1 MTKYGR
7 NVIRTLIGRT
17 IPTVY
22 PVRITS
28 GSSIARCKYKSYSWS
43 IDCSNAQRMKRNE
56 YSDAFQNGYSATRR
70 FLLSRGAAIDE
81 AEEIAQAAWA
91 RGWEY
96 RDQLRDPSMVS
107 FWVNSIARN
116 LFRARFR
123 TPDVIPLEGIDPS
136 YNMSLEDQIE
146 VRRILDLC
154 PKRDRMLLEKSLEGY
169 SAEEMARDEGISS
182 TGIRVRMLRIRQ
194 GIREQLAVAA

>member
-1 MTKYGR
+1 
-7 NVIRTLIGRT
+7 
-17 IPTVY
+17 
-22 PVRITS
+22 
-28 GSSIARCKYKSYSWS
+28 
-43 IDCSNAQRMKRNE
+43 MKRNE
-56 YSDAFQNGYSATRR
+56 YSDAFQNGFSATRR

-96 RDQLRDPSMVS
+96 REQLRDPSMVS

-123 TPDVIPLEGIDPS
+123 SPAPLPLDGVNPS
-136 YNMSLEDQIE
+136 YTMSLEEQIE
-146 VRRILDLC
+146 VHRMLDLC
-154 PKRDRMLLEKSLEGY
+154 PKRDRALLEKSLEGY
-169 SAEEMARDEGISS
+169 TAEEIALDEGISS

-194 GIREQLAVAA
+194 GLRAQLAIAA

>member
-1 MTKYGR
+1 
-7 NVIRTLIGRT
+7 
-17 IPTVY
+17 
-22 PVRITS
+22 
-28 GSSIARCKYKSYSWS
+28 
-43 IDCSNAQRMKRNE
+43 
-56 YSDAFQNGYSATRR
+56 
-70 FLLSRGAAIDE
+70 LSRGAALDE

-123 TPDVIPLEGIDPS
+123 TPPVLSLDGVDPS
-136 YNMSLEDQIE
+136 YTMSLEEQIE

-154 PKRDRMLLEKSLEGY
+154 PKRDRALLEKSLQGY
-169 SAEEMARDEGISS
+169 SAEEMAVDEGISS

-194 GIREQLAVAA
+194 GIRAQLALAA

>member
-1 MTKYGR
+1 
-7 NVIRTLIGRT
+7 
-17 IPTVY
+17 
-22 PVRITS
+22 
-28 GSSIARCKYKSYSWS
+28 
-43 IDCSNAQRMKRNE
+43 MKRTE
-56 YSDAFQNGYSATRR
+56 YADAFQNGYSATRR
-70 FLLSRGAAIDE
+70 FLLSRGAALED

-107 FWVNSIARN
+107 FWVNSSARN

-123 TPDVIPLEGIDPS
+123 TPPVVSLEGVDPS
-136 YNMSLEDQIE
+136 YSMGLEDQIE

-154 PKRDRMLLEKSLEGY
+154 PKRDRALLEKSLEGY

-194 GIREQLAVAA
+194 GIRAQLALAA

>member
-1 MTKYGR
+1 
-7 NVIRTLIGRT
+7 
-17 IPTVY
+17 
-22 PVRITS
+22 
-28 GSSIARCKYKSYSWS
+28 
-43 IDCSNAQRMKRNE
+43 MKRTE
-56 YSDAFQNGYSATRR
+56 YADAFQNGYSATRR
-70 FLLSRGAAIDE
+70 FLLSRGAGLEE

-123 TPDVIPLEGIDPS
+123 TPPVLPMENVDPS
-136 YNMSLEDQIE
+136 YTMSMEDEIE

-154 PKRDRMLLEKSLEGY
+154 PKRDRALLEKSLQGY

-194 GIREQLAVAA
+194 GIRAQLAIAA